1 MFEIMLLKINYHKVV
16 GSLLLLFPLLLT
28 VQATPLLW
36 SEQLLWLENFV
47 IAGGVLLVMA
57 SVFLSGKMR
66 WNLMDW
72 LVALWWAYVMLQ
84 GYLQSSYPC
93 SYEMVTYSC
102 LFALYLLLRFADS
115 YFSIDES
122 FIENLIL
129 VATSYEIVLG
139 LWQLFLGSSLH
150 PLYRV
155 TGSFYNPGPYA
166 AYVAMGVS
174 IVITRLANYNPLVK
188 SDKYIRGVYLLL
200 LFVGMLVLAIS
211 GSRAAL
217 LALLIVVIWQYRLL
231 VRKYIWYVLL
241 AIITV
246 GGIFLYVKFGSAMG
260 RVVIWYQSLS
270 LIAQHG
276 VFGSGIGSFCGEY
289 GETLRLFF
297 SEQSHVDAFAAY
309 ADVVDYAFCD
319 ILQVGVEQGL
329 IGLLLAL
336 SIVALV
342 LRSERGTSKGMFAC
356 MLVLFVFSL
365 FSYPFQLLPFQVI
378 GVILL
383 AKVSGG
389 VIMELGL
396 SKKANVVLLALMSF
410 FCWLGLDFTQKYV
423 EARVSSQKCV
433 LFSDAVFIKENY
445 QLLDFCCQDKNFLFG
460 FSKMLQSAGRYMDSN
475 AMLLKGIKISN
486 DPMFWVLMGNNFRSM
501 KMLDDAIRCY
511 DVADEMLPNRLY
523 PLYKK
528 MLLWQ
533 ERGNVTQVKKCAG
546 ELLRRVPK
554 RSSSAVKD
562 MQAEACRILNVH
574 Q

>member
-1 MFEIMLLKINYHKVV
+1 M
-16 GSLLLLFPLLLT
+16 
-28 VQATPLLW
+28 
-36 SEQLLWLENFV
+36 
-47 IAGGVLLVMA
+47 
-57 SVFLSGKMR
+57 
-66 WNLMDW
+66 
-72 LVALWWAYVMLQ
+72 
-84 GYLQSSYPC
+84 
-93 SYEMVTYSC
+93 
-102 LFALYLLLRFADS
+102 
-115 YFSIDES
+115 
-122 FIENLIL
+122 
-129 VATSYEIVLG
+129 
-139 LWQLFLGSSLH
+139 
-150 PLYRV
+150 
-155 TGSFYNPGPYA
+155 
-166 AYVAMGVS
+166 
-174 IVITRLANYNPLVK
+174 
-188 SDKYIRGVYLLL
+188 
-200 LFVGMLVLAIS
+200 
-211 GSRAAL
+211 
-217 LALLIVVIWQYRLL
+217 
-231 VRKYIWYVLL
+231 
-241 AIITV
+241 
-246 GGIFLYVKFGSAMG
+246 
-260 RVVIWYQSLS
+260 
-270 LIAQHG
+270 
-276 VFGSGIGSFCGEY
+276 
-289 GETLRLFF
+289 
-297 SEQSHVDAFAAY
+297 
-309 ADVVDYAFCD
+309 DYAFCD
-319 ILQVGVEQGL
+319 ILQVGVEQGW

-336 SIVALV
+336 LIVALV

-383 AKVSGG
+383 TKVSGG
-389 VIMELGL
+389 VTMELGL

-486 DPMFWVLMGNNFRSM
+486 DPMFWVLKGNNFRSM
-501 KMLDDAIRCY
+501 EMLDDAIRCY

-533 ERGNVTQVKKCAG
+533 ERGNITQAKKCAG

>member
-1 MFEIMLLKINYHKVV
+1 MLLKINYHKVV
-16 GSLLLLFPLLLT
+16 GSLMLLFPLLLT

-188 SDKYIRGVYLLL
+188 SDRYIKGVYLLL
-200 LFVGMLVLAIS
+200 LFVGMMVLAIS
-211 GSRAAL
+211 GSRGAL
-217 LALLIVVIWQYRLL
+217 LALLVVAVWQYWQF
-231 VRKYIWYVLL
+231 VRKYKWYVLL
-241 AIITV
+241 AIIAV
-246 GGIFLYVKFGSAMG
+246 GCILLYAKFGSAMG
-260 RVVIWYQSLS
+260 RIVMWYLSLS
-270 LIAQHG
+270 LITHHG
-276 VFGSGIGSFCGEY
+276 MLGSGIGSFCGEY
-289 GETLRLFF
+289 GEALRLFF
-297 SEQSHVDAFAAY
+297 SEQSHVNTFAAY
-309 ADVVDYAFCD
+309 ADVTDYAFCD
-319 ILQVGVEQGL
+319 ILQMGVEQGW
-329 IGLLLAL
+329 IGLLFVLL
-336 SIVALV
+336 IVSLV
-342 LRSERGTSKGMFAC
+342 LRSGRVTSKVLFAC
-356 MLVLFVFSL
+356 MLALFVFSL

-389 VIMELGL
+389 VTMELGL
-396 SKKANVVLLALMSF
+396 SKKANVVLLTLMSF

-433 LFSDAVFIKENY
+433 LFSDAVFT
-445 QLLDFCCQDKNFLFG
+445 FG
-460 FSKMLQSAGRYMDSN
+460 KYVFF
-475 AMLLKGIKISN
+475 IS
-486 DPMFWVLMGNNFRSM
+486 D
-501 KMLDDAIRCY
+501 
-511 DVADEMLPNRLY
+511 
-523 PLYKK
+523 
-528 MLLWQ
+528 
-533 ERGNVTQVKKCAG
+533 
-546 ELLRRVPK
+546 
-554 RSSSAVKD
+554 
-562 MQAEACRILNVH
+562 
-574 Q
+574 